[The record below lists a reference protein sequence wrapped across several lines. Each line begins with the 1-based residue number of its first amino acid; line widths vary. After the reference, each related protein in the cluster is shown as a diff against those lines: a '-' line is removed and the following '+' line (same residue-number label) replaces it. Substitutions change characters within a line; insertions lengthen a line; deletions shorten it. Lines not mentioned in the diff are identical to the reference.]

1 MAAAGVLLTVGI
13 LMVGLGV
20 VLIRNADALPGSFV
34 SPAAIESD
42 PDTAAERARRWTQF
56 RGGVA
61 IACGLL
67 LLLVGLALL

>member
-1 MAAAGVLLTVGI
+1 MTSAAILLTFGT
-13 LMVGLGV
+13 LLVGLGV
-20 VLIRNADALPGSFV
+20 FLIRNADVLPGSFV
-34 SPAAIESD
+34 SPTAIESD
-42 PDTAAERARRWTQF
+42 PDDAAERARRWTQF